1 MKAKRLTPVWKVVVS
16 DILVGALILGLVV
29 FFQLGLPILQAR
41 SRSAARQN
49 GGTPSTPPAPTE
61 TAAPE
66 ESPAPVPASVP
77 EPTPDPGPAPEETAL
92 PEATSEPAPEL
103 TPEPVPEPAPEV
115 TPEPTPA
122 PTPDTRTEW
131 QIRFAEHFTDETVIT
146 ENSYTSPE
154 VSITLETRDFDGF
167 YGRSV
172 YHVADIYV
180 ASLDNFRTY
189 TANNELEYWSTQ
201 DAMEMDRDS
210 HAILTISGDFYSY
223 QPKGFLVR
231 NGELYMSDQTY
242 CDLCVLYNTGVMACY
257 GRADYEVEDIWS
269 RGVAQAWNFGPSLL
283 DENGHVKP
291 DYELSTAV
299 SYPNPRSAVGYY
311 EPGHYCFVVVDGR
324 QDDYSKGVTVPEL
337 AQIFEEL
344 GCTCAYNLDGG
355 GSALMTFLHERYSR
369 QSNGAGRELGD
380 MLIVTEEGWEEK
392 R

>member
-1 MKAKRLTPVWKVVVS
+1 MRSARPRALWKVIVS
-16 DILVGALILGLVV
+16 DILAGALVLGLVV
-29 FFQLGLPILQAR
+29 FFQLGLPILQAKNR
-41 SRSAARQN
+41 SQDRGAAQ
-49 GGTPSTPPAPTE
+49 TPPPAVSLAPAPTE
-61 TAAPE
+61 SPAAPE
-66 ESPAPVPASVP
+66 LPTPETLAPAQQESAPVETAAAPEPTP
-77 EPTPDPGPAPEETAL
+77 EPTPDPR
-92 PEATSEPAPEL
+92 
-103 TPEPVPEPAPEV
+103 TP
-115 TPEPTPA
+115 
-122 PTPDTRTEW
+122 W
-131 QIRFAEHFTDETVIT
+131 QIRFAEHFTDEVIIT

-154 VSITLETRDFDGF
+154 VSIHVETREFGEGD
-167 YGRSV
+167 YKSV

-189 TANNELEYWSTQ
+189 TANNELAYWSTQ
-201 DAMEMDRDS
+201 DAMEMDADS

-231 NGELYMSDQTY
+231 NGELYMADQTY
-242 CDLCVLYNTGVMACY
+242 CDLCVLYNSGVMACY

-311 EPGHYCFVVVDGR
+311 EPGHYVFVVVDGR
-324 QDDYSKGVTVPEL
+324 QDGYSRGMTVPEL
-337 AQIFEEL
+337 AGVFEEL
-344 GCTCAYNLDGG
+344 GCPVAYNLDGG
-355 GSALMTFLHERYSR
+355 GSALMTFLHQRYSR

-380 MLIVTEEGWEEK
+380 MLIITEAGWEEK

>member
-1 MKAKRLTPVWKVVVS
+1 MRSYRPKAIWKVLLA
-16 DILVGALILGLVV
+16 DILAGALILGLVT
-29 FFQLGLPILQAR
+29 LPVLKALIPKLFK
-41 SRSAARQN
+41 
-49 GGTPSTPPAPTE
+49 GPAPSPAPELSAVSASPAPAQPAAE
-61 TAAPE
+61 TPETPAAPE
-66 ESPAPVPASVP
+66 AVVSGPETQTPAGTEASVSTAPEEQPPAETVPPTP
-77 EPTPDPGPAPEETAL
+77 EPTPDN
-92 PEATSEPAPEL
+92 
-103 TPEPVPEPAPEV
+103 
-115 TPEPTPA
+115 
-122 PTPDTRTEW
+122 RTEW
-131 QIRFAEHFTDETVIT
+131 QIRFAEHFTDEVVIT
-146 ENSYTSPE
+146 DHSYTSPN
-154 VSITLETRDFDGF
+154 VSITVETREFNGS
-167 YGRSV
+167 YGKSV

-189 TANNELEYWSTQ
+189 TANNELADWSTQ
-201 DAMEMDRDS
+201 DAMTMDRDC
-210 HAILTISGDFYSY
+210 HAILAISGDFYTY
-223 QPKGFLVR
+223 QSTGFLAR
-231 NGELYMSDQTY
+231 NGVLWKSDQTR

-257 GRADYEVEDIWS
+257 KASDYTVEDIWE

-283 DENGHVKP
+283 DENGHVLP
-291 DYELSTAV
+291 DYQVSVAV

-344 GCTCAYNLDGG
+344 GCSVAYNLDGG

>member
-1 MKAKRLTPVWKVVVS
+1 MRSARPRALWKVIVS
-16 DILVGALILGLVV
+16 DILAGALVLGLVV
-29 FFQLGLPILQAR
+29 FFQLGLPILQAKNR
-41 SRSAARQN
+41 SQDRGAAQ
-49 GGTPSTPPAPTE
+49 TPPPAVSLAPAPTE
-61 TAAPE
+61 SPAAPE
-66 ESPAPVPASVP
+66 LPTPETLAPAQQESAPVETAAAPEPTP
-77 EPTPDPGPAPEETAL
+77 EPTPDPR
-92 PEATSEPAPEL
+92 
-103 TPEPVPEPAPEV
+103 TP
-115 TPEPTPA
+115 
-122 PTPDTRTEW
+122 W
-131 QIRFAEHFTDETVIT
+131 QIRFAEHFTDEVVVT

-154 VSITLETRDFDGF
+154 VSIHIETKEFGE
-167 YGRSV
+167 GELKSV

-189 TANNELEYWSTQ
+189 TANNELADWSTQ
-201 DAMEMDRDS
+201 DAMTMDRDC
-210 HAILTISGDFYSY
+210 HAILAISGDFYTY
-223 QPKGFLVR
+223 QSTGFLAR
-231 NGELYMSDQTY
+231 NGVLWKSDQTR

-257 GRADYEVEDIWS
+257 KASDYTVEDIWE

-283 DENGHVKP
+283 DENGRALP
-291 DYELSTAV
+291 DYQVSVAV

-344 GCTCAYNLDGG
+344 GCSVAYNLDGG

-380 MLIVTEEGWEEK
+380 MLIVTEEGWEDK

>member
-1 MKAKRLTPVWKVVVS
+1 MRNNRPKELWKVVVA
-16 DILVGALILGLVV
+16 DILVGALALGLVV
-29 FFQLGLPILQAR
+29 FFQLGLPILQAKSR
-41 SRSAARQN
+41 SRARQAQREQQEQAVQVIAPN
-49 GGTPSTPPAPTE
+49 GGAETPAAVPAEPAAPTE
-61 TAAPE
+61 AAEPAGE
-66 ESPAPVPASVP
+66 ETPAPQEGGLDGLASGVV
-77 EPTPDPGPAPEETAL
+77 PTPE
-92 PEATSEPAPEL
+92 
-103 TPEPVPEPAPEV
+103 
-115 TPEPTPA
+115 

-131 QIRFAEHFTDETVIT
+131 QIRFADHFTDEVVIT
-146 ENSYTSPE
+146 DHSYTSPQ
-154 VSITLETRDFDGF
+154 VSITIETKEFDAGN
-167 YGRSV
+167 GKSV

-231 NGELYMSDQTY
+231 NGELYMSDQTW
-242 CDLCVLYNTGVMACY
+242 CDLCVLYDSGVMACY
-257 GRADYEVEDIWS
+257 GRDEYVVEDVWS

-291 DYELSTAV
+291 DYELSEAV
-299 SYPNPRSAVGYY
+299 SFPNPRSAVGYY

-324 QDDYSKGVTVPEL
+324 QDGYSKGMTVPEL
-337 AQIFEEL
+337 AQVFEEL

-380 MLIVTEEGWEEK
+380 MLIVTEEGWED
-392 R
+392 RR

>member
-1 MKAKRLTPVWKVVVS
+1 MRRPKELWKVIVS
-16 DILVGALILGLVV
+16 DILVGALALGLVV

-41 SRSAARQN
+41 GRSAARE
-49 GGTPSTPPAPTE
+49 SAAASAPVE
-61 TAAPE
+61 TVAPVQPE
-66 ESPAPVPASVP
+66 APVPTP
-77 EPTPDPGPAPEETAL
+77 EPETPAVTEQAGPAPEAQEPQPA
-92 PEATSEPAPEL
+92 EAVSTPAP
-103 TPEPVPEPAPEV
+103 TPE
-115 TPEPTPA
+115 

-131 QIRFAEHFTDETVIT
+131 QIRFAEHFTDEVVIT
-146 ENSYTSPE
+146 ENSYTSPQ
-154 VSITLETRDFDGF
+154 VSIHIETKEFGE
-167 YGRSV
+167 GEMKSV

-242 CDLCVLYNTGVMACY
+242 CDLCVLYNSGVMACY

-311 EPGHYCFVVVDGR
+311 EPGHYVFIVVDGR
-324 QDDYSKGVTVPEL
+324 QDGYSRGMTVPEL
-337 AQIFEEL
+337 AQVFEEL
-344 GCTCAYNLDGG
+344 GCPVAYNLDGG
-355 GSALMTFLHERYSR
+355 GSALMTFLHDRYSR

>member
-1 MKAKRLTPVWKVVVS
+1 MRTSRPQAIWKVIVT
-16 DILVGALILGLVV
+16 DILAGALVLGLVV
-29 FFQLGLPILQAR
+29 FFQLGLPILQAKGR
-41 SRSAARQN
+41 SQARESARETVE
-49 GGTPSTPPAPTE
+49 TPLPAATQAPAVETPAPSETLAPETPLPETQESLPAE
-61 TAAPE
+61 TAATPE
-66 ESPAPVPASVP
+66 PTP
-77 EPTPDPGPAPEETAL
+77 EPTPDP
-92 PEATSEPAPEL
+92 
-103 TPEPVPEPAPEV
+103 
-115 TPEPTPA
+115 
-122 PTPDTRTEW
+122 RTEW
-131 QIRFAEHFTDETVIT
+131 QIRFAEHFTDEVVVT

-154 VSITLETRDFDGF
+154 VSIHIETKEFGE
-167 YGRSV
+167 GELKSV

-201 DAMEMDRDS
+201 DAMEMDADS
-210 HAILTISGDFYSY
+210 RAILAISGDFYSY

-242 CDLCVLYNTGVMACY
+242 CDLCVLYNSGVMACY
-257 GRADYEVEDIWS
+257 GRADYTVEDIWS

-311 EPGHYCFVVVDGR
+311 EPGHYVFIVVDGR
-324 QDDYSKGVTVPEL
+324 QDGYSRGMTVPEL
-337 AQIFEEL
+337 ASVFEEL
-344 GCTCAYNLDGG
+344 GCPVAYNLDGG
-355 GSALMTFLHERYSR
+355 GSALMTFLHQRYSR

-380 MLIVTEEGWEEK
+380 MLIVTEEGWEDK

>member
-1 MKAKRLTPVWKVVVS
+1 MRSYRPRAVWKVIVS
-16 DILVGALILGLVV
+16 DILIGALALGLVV

-41 SRSAARQN
+41 ARSQARESGQSPVPAASAAPAPAA
-49 GGTPSTPPAPTE
+49 GTPAQ
-61 TAAPE
+61 AMPE
-66 ESPAPVPASVP
+66 IQSEPGSPAPEAEPQGTGTEIDP
-77 EPTPDPGPAPEETAL
+77 EP
-92 PEATSEPAPEL
+92 
-103 TPEPVPEPAPEV
+103 
-115 TPEPTPA
+115 TPEPTPE
-122 PTPDTRTEW
+122 PSPDTRSEW
-131 QIRFAEHFTDETVIT
+131 QIRFAEHFTDQVVIT
-146 ENSYTSPE
+146 DHSYTSPQ
-154 VSITLETRDFDGF
+154 VSINVETRTFDGS

-180 ASLDNFRTY
+180 ASLDNFVTY

-210 HAILTISGDFYSY
+210 HAILAISGDFYSY

-231 NGELYMSDQTY
+231 NGVLYMSDQTQ
-242 CDLCVLYNTGVMACY
+242 CDLCVLYNSGVMACY
-257 GRADYEVEDIWS
+257 GPRDYTVEDIWS

-283 DENGHVKP
+283 DENGRVKP
-291 DYELSTAV
+291 DYQVSTAV

-311 EPGHYCFVVVDGR
+311 EPGHYCFVIVDGR

-355 GSALMTFLHERYSR
+355 GSALMTFLHQRYSR

-380 MLIVTEEGWEEK
+380 ILMITEEGWEEK

>member
-1 MKAKRLTPVWKVVVS
+1 MRSYRPKSIFRVIVA
-16 DILVGALILGLVV
+16 DILVGALALGLVT
-29 FFQLGLPILQAR
+29 FFQLGLPILQAKAR
-41 SRSAARQN
+41 SRAR
-49 GGTPSTPPAPTE
+49 TE
-61 TAAPE
+61 TAAEATAAPLSTPE
-66 ESPAPVPASVP
+66 AMPTLSPEQPTPEANDPSLIRTPAPETIQSQVIPVPTPAAETPAFTPEP
-77 EPTPDPGPAPEETAL
+77 EPTPE
-92 PEATSEPAPEL
+92 
-103 TPEPVPEPAPEV
+103 
-115 TPEPTPA
+115 

-131 QIRFAEHFTDETVIT
+131 QIRFAEHFTDEVVIT
-146 ENSYTSPE
+146 EHSYTSPQ
-154 VSITLETRDFDGF
+154 VSITVETRDFDGS

-210 HAILTISGDFYSY
+210 HAILAISGDFYTY
-223 QPKGFLVR
+223 QPTGFLAR
-231 NGELYMSDQTY
+231 NGVLWKSDQTY

-257 GRADYEVEDIWS
+257 GAKDYTVEGIWN

-283 DENGHVKP
+283 DENGKAKP
-291 DYELSTAV
+291 DYQVSTAV

-311 EPGHYCFVVVDGR
+311 EPGHYCFVIVDGR

-344 GCTCAYNLDGG
+344 GCSVAYNLDGG
-355 GSALMTFLHERYSR
+355 GSALMTFLHARYSR